1 MGFQCIGMTRQ
12 RVGAPLRCARVSLWP
27 TNSDHPEWGWLCPN
41 CANARPNARPQFIP
55 EISDRDKPN
64 FDEDDVEFFPARASQ
79 ESQDREDFDRIEE
92 LDLD

>member
-1 MGFQCIGMTRQ
+1 MFQCIGQ
-12 RVGAPLRCARVSLWP
+12 RRTQHEGLVRCSHTSEIP
-27 TNSDHPEWGWLCPN
+27 TGKWNEFLCSD

-55 EISDRDKPN
+55 EIADRDKPN

-79 ESQDREDFDRIEE
+79 ESQDREDFDRLEE